1 MARNILNGG
10 RENKIRSYTAREK
23 RHMTDG
29 AVSRRWLVLMEPI
42 SAVFIA
48 CTLGAKVCENILK
61 NVGYAS

>member
-1 MARNILNGG
+1 
-10 RENKIRSYTAREK
+10 
-23 RHMTDG
+23 MTDG